1 MGPSLLTL
9 PAHARRLQPCDP
21 RATAAAAPK
30 RPRAVGQRSLHHARC
45 GPPACR
51 GHRPRR
57 GNNGLDIQKT
67 LGVLSL
73 NILWAWT
80 LRVDINEVG
89 AKTPKTNSLVCL
101 VLTEDYL
108 LICLGHRLLGGGLQ
122 SRRWPPP
129 AVARTG
135 PLPPLLDRCRYV
147 YVYMWCVCVGA
158 HCFTKLN
165 LDRSALTARHGRV
178 AGWRAGWTTAGWQ
191 KDPAAT
197 VQPSPSANGRPPTA
211 SNFLNW

>member
-1 MGPSLLTL
+1 MRDACNLATLVPQPLQRPS
-9 PAHARRLQPCDP
+9 AHAQLASAASTMRGAGHQP
-21 RATAAAAPK
+21 AAAT
-30 RPRAVGQRSLHHARC
+30 
-45 GPPACR
+45 
-51 GHRPRR
+51 GH
-57 GNNGLDIQKT
+57 GVATTGWTLKKT

-178 AGWRAGWTTAGWQ
+178 AGWRAGWAKGSSRNRATFTQREWTA
-191 KDPAAT
+191 PHCI
-197 VQPSPSANGRPPTA
+197 
-211 SNFLNW
+211 